1 MKLNSQGYQ
10 TLSSKRFC
18 RLEIPLFRDSLELGD
33 IHEEAEAMLDF
44 LSVLRRVVPVLVMLL
59 IEAMEKQPLGSSFS
73 FNGIVEER
81 DISMDEV
88 ENGEPET
95 RNYHL
100 GTFFREFIS
109 YPINRNFFC
118 WQYPFTNDQL
128 QYCDKS
134 VIVIL
139 FCENFF
145 KGF

>member
-1 MKLNSQGYQ
+1 MKMNSQGYQ
-10 TLSSKRFC
+10 TLSSKRFR

-73 FNGIVEER
+73 FSGIVEER

-128 QYCDKS
+128 QHCDKS